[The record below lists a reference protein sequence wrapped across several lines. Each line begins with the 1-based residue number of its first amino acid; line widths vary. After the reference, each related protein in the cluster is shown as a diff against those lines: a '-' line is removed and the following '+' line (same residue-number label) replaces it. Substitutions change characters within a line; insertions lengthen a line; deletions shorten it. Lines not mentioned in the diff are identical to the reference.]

1 MLCVLQRPVINCVHF
16 VQVEDIDKKFSELE
30 EIKEN
35 NWEEKKVEVKKN
47 NVKVRAAGRLFQR
60 PDPFQDRFVCLG
72 GGGGEIWHMAKNT
85 RYFFKS
91 FPVRFCTSNLTV
103 K

>member
-72 GGGGEIWHMAKNT
+72 GGGGGDLAYGQKHSV
-85 RYFFKS
+85 FFQV
-91 FPVRFCTSNLTV
+91 FPRPLLYKQPNS
-103 K
+103 

>member
-35 NWEEKKVEVKKN
+35 NWEEKKVEVKKK

-60 PDPFQDRFVCLG
+60 SDPFQDRFVCLG
-72 GGGGEIWHMAKNT
+72 GGGG
-85 RYFFKS
+85 
-91 FPVRFCTSNLTV
+91 VRFGIWPKTLGIFSCLSPSAFVQAT
-103 K
+103 